1 MRSKETAQSCSFR
14 VNGKQEAKGSQCK
27 EFPMVLNAVECLEK
41 ITFSSHNHRIDQSVR
56 ESEFKVSESAV
67 LRCSCSFRGNKEVV
81 KRLLLCC
88 SF

>member
-1 MRSKETAQSCSFR
+1 MRSKETAQSCSFG

-27 EFPMVLNAVECLEK
+27 EFPMVLNADECLEK
-41 ITFSSHNHRIDQSVR
+41 ITLSSHKSQVDQSVR

-81 KRLLLCC
+81 KRSLLCC